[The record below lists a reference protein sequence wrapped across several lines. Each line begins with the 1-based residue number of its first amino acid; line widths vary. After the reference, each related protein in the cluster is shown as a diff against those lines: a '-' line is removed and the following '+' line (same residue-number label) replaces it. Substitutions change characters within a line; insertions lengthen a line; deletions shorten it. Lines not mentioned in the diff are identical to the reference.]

1 MVLRDTA
8 KDIVDKHN
16 ILYVDD
22 EEINLRVFKS
32 TFKKHYNVFTC
43 TSGSEALELLQE
55 KDIELIVTDQR
66 MPEMNG
72 TELLGKVVPNHPN
85 ICRMIMTGFSD
96 LEVIIQAVNNYG
108 IHQYITKPWDY
119 QSLKSTFDNFLTKD
133 TKLEL
138 KEEPAPAAPKEDQ
151 SDLKKFTEALISNKA
166 DNIELVGKHFENSY
180 LLNYSDSCEGK
191 ENVFIYEFKKEDALL
206 GLTIGCE
213 ITGIRGTMI
222 KANVEEFA
230 KDILLSKKAF
240 NPVDFYKD
248 LIDAT
253 SAYLKILNMAGDE
266 VQIQMMYKH
275 VSKPN
280 VWILTNSDAPLFYKD
295 GNQVE
300 LKFHSRL
307 STYNLT
313 IYRLASEI
321 CDRFYI
327 YSADHES
334 NSGPFVNE
342 LKDKISAVQNNDK
355 ELRKIELQSFVDF
368 SITNNGIDKFALLE
382 IGV

>member
-1 MVLRDTA
+1 MLLRDTA

-55 KDIELIVTDQR
+55 KDIQLIVTDQR

-85 ICRMIMTGFSD
+85 ILRMIMTGFSD
-96 LEVIIQAVNNYG
+96 LDVIIQAVNNYG

-119 QSLKSTFDNFLTKD
+119 ESLKSTFDNFLAKE
-133 TKLEL
+133 TKLQVPENL
-138 KEEPAPAAPKEDQ
+138 HQIPEDQ
-151 SDLKKFTEALISNKA
+151 ADLQKFTEALVSNKA
-166 DNIELVGKHFENSY
+166 DNIELVDKHFKQSY

-191 ENVFIYEFKKEDALL
+191 ENVFVYEFKKEDAIL
-206 GLTIGCE
+206 GLIIGSK

-222 KANVEEFA
+222 KANVAEFA

-248 LIDAT
+248 LLDSAA
-253 SAYLKILNMAGDE
+253 AYLKILNMTGNE
-266 VQIQMMYKH
+266 VTIQMMYKH
-275 VSKPN
+275 VSKEN
-280 VWILTNSDAPLFYKD
+280 VWILTNTEAPLFYKA
-295 GNQVE
+295 GLRVE
-300 LKFHSRL
+300 LESHSRL
-307 STYNLT
+307 STHNLV
-313 IYRLASEI
+313 IYRLSEDI

-327 YSADHES
+327 YSMDHDKSIGE
-334 NSGPFVNE
+334 FE
-342 LKDKISAVQNNDK
+342 L
-355 ELRKIELQSFVDF
+355 ELRDKVSEVQSNEDQELRRIELQSFVDF
-368 SITNNGIDKFALLE
+368 SISNCGIDKFSLLE
-382 IGV
+382 VGI